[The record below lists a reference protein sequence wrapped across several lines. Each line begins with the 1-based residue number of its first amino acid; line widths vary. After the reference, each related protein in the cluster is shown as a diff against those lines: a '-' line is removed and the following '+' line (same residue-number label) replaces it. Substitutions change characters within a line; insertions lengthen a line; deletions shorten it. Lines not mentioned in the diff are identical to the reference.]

1 MLQRERLQRSAE
13 TDVSLHLTRT
23 EGEICRIGYPPDP
36 WAWVPWEYAPF
47 TGRWDDPQAL
57 FRTVYAAS
65 SPRAAFVEI
74 LAQFRPDHGLD
85 DDLAGID
92 GNPEDDDFPSCA
104 PGVVSTDWVRRR
116 RVGFAR
122 VNGRFVDIGHSSTI
136 AELRPV
142 FLSAA
147 LAHGLQ
153 DFDAAAVRV
162 HAPRA
167 FTQLISRH
175 LYRQLLDDGALASGV
190 AFASRHGD
198 DLQLWAVY
206 EREAD
211 AGGDRSHL
219 LRECRDEDIDPGDPA
234 LRGALEL
241 HGLTLEDVN

>member
-1 MLQRERLQRSAE
+1 MP
-13 TDVSLHLTRT
+13 LHFTRP
-23 EGEICRIGYPPDP
+23 EGEICRIGHRPDP

-65 SPRAAFVEI
+65 SPEAGFVEI

-85 DDLAGID
+85 DDLAAID
-92 GNPEDDDFPSCA
+92 GSPEDDRFPSRL
-104 PGVVSTDWVRRR
+104 PGSLGMDWVRRR
-116 RVGFAR
+116 RLGFAR
-122 VNGRFVDIGHSSTI
+122 VDGRFVDIGHSSTM

-147 LAHGLQ
+147 LAYGLQ
-153 DFDAAAVRV
+153 DFDAAAIRV

-175 LYRQLLDDGALASGV
+175 LYQQLLDDGAFLSGV

-198 DLQLWAVY
+198 DLRLWAVY

-211 AGGDRSHL
+211 AGRARSHL
-219 LRECRDEDIDPGDPA
+219 LCECHDEDIDPRGPA
-234 LRGALEL
+234 FRRALAL
-241 HGLTLEDVN
+241 HGLTLEDAS